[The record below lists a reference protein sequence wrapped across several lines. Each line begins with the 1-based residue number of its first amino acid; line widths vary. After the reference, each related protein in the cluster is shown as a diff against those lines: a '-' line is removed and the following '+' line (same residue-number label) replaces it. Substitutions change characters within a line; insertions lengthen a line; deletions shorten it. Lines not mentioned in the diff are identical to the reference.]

1 LLPTSTLGVS
11 RKVVWQVDNNPG
23 NFNGKSTITQLN
35 VSNTWLIWMGWN
47 LISLL
52 PVYIPYQRIRRV

>member
-1 LLPTSTLGVS
+1 MA
-11 RKVVWQVDNNPG
+11 D

-35 VSNTWLIWMGWN
+35 VSSTWLIWMGWN